1 MATPYQP
8 TPEDVEWRDSLRKLP
23 KDKLNDSLCDAVS
36 AGSVWRVQEALSA
49 GANARGNG
57 GQPIR
62 KAAVSGHLQIAVL
75 LTDAG
80 ADLHING
87 EEPLCWAAR
96 DGNAA
101 LVEFFLSRGADEKSW
116 GGRRARDWA
125 ADYKQP
131 SSLFLLD
138 HAAELRENKAK
149 TGSGLAEKAMQDIE
163 NGAPLPM
170 ADIKKN
176 DAFSDIYIYA
186 LADAGKLDL
195 LFEPKSWLG
204 DIDGMKQ
211 LWTRLPRKCQDHIDL
226 SEKTAAVK
234 REALK
239 SAKIPKMK
247 W

>member
-1 MATPYQP
+1 MPAPYQP
-8 TPEDVEWRDSLRKLP
+8 TPEDLEWQDSLRRLP
-23 KDKLNDSLCDAVS
+23 KHQLSDTLCDAVS
-36 AGSVWRVQEALSA
+36 AGSVWRVQEALAA
-49 GANARGNG
+49 GANPRCNG

-80 ADLHING
+80 ADLRING

-101 LVEFFLSRGADEKSW
+101 LVEFFLTRGADEKSS
-116 GGRRARDWA
+116 GGRRARSWA
-125 ADYKQP
+125 EDYKQQA
-131 SSLFLLD
+131 SLFLLD
-138 HAAELRENKAK
+138 HAEDLRENKRN
-149 TGSGLAEKAMQDIE
+149 TGLGLAEKVLQDIE
-163 NGAPLPM
+163 TGAPLPM

-176 DAFSDIYIYA
+176 NVLGKIYLYA
-186 LADAGKLDL
+186 LADAGQLDR
-195 LFEPKSWLG
+195 LFEPKAWLG
-204 DIDGMKQ
+204 SLDAMKQ
-211 LWTRLPRKCQDHIDL
+211 FWTDMPKKYQDKIDL
-226 SEKTAAVK
+226 SEKVAGVK